1 MRPAANEH
9 ALPLILATAL
19 VIALT
24 VSTPSLATNGYSPTG
39 FGTANKGLVGAG
51 VALPQ
56 DTLAAAT
63 NPAGMA
69 LLGHRLDVGAAL
81 FNPNHGF
88 TANDDAQ
95 TPPFPSVP
103 PGRYESQNDLFLVPH
118 FGWNRPLDDKSSFG
132 VSIGGNGGMNT
143 DYDAAVWRNFN
154 NPAGSASS
162 PTGVDFAQLFVG
174 VTYAREVAPGH
185 YLGITPI
192 LAAQRFRAEGLEPFQ
207 GLSTSPTRVT
217 NKGYDYAWGYG
228 LRIGWLGQV
237 SDRLTLGASAQTRLE
252 MTRFKD
258 YEGLFAEQGDFDTP
272 ATITAGLAYQ
282 VTPAVTLV
290 FDWQRIFY
298 GNVKALGNSNNLA
311 LGPGNL
317 LGADDGLGF
326 GWDDINIYK
335 LGVQWE
341 YSPQWTFRAG
351 YSHADQLFENGESLF
366 NVLAPATIQSHAS
379 LGLTYDIDKRNSVSV
394 AYTRAFP
401 NKIRGANANFT
412 GPQTGHVQMDQH
424 ELEVSWG
431 IRFD

>member
-1 MRPAANEH
+1 MKAEAYGH
-9 ALPLILATAL
+9 AGPVVLAVTL
-19 VIALT
+19 VAVLASAPQ
-24 VSTPSLATNGYSPTG
+24 VRATNGYSPTG

-81 FNPNHGF
+81 FNPNRGF

-103 PGRYESQNDLFLVPH
+103 AGRYESRTDVFLVPH
-118 FGWNRPLDDKSSFG
+118 FGWNRPLDDNSSIG
-132 VSIGGNGGMNT
+132 VSIGGNGGLNT
-143 DYDAAVWRNFN
+143 DYDDAIWRNFN
-154 NPAGSASS
+154 NPAGIASA

-174 VTYAREVAPGH
+174 ITYAREVTPGH

-217 NKGYDYAWGYG
+217 NNGYDYAWGYG
-228 LRIGWLGQV
+228 LRIGWLGQL
-237 SDRLTLGASAQTRLE
+237 SDRLTLGVSAQTRLE
-252 MTRFKD
+252 MTRFED

-272 ATITAGLAYQ
+272 GTVTAGLAYE
-282 VTPAVTLV
+282 VTPSVTLV
-290 FDWQRIFY
+290 FDWQRIFF
-298 GNVKALGNSNNLA
+298 GDVKALGNSNNLQ
-311 LGPGNL
+311 LGPSNL
-317 LGADDGLGF
+317 LGADNGLGF

-335 LGVQWE
+335 LGVQWK

-351 YSHADQLFENGESLF
+351 YSHADQLFDNGESLF
-366 NVLAPATIQSHAS
+366 NILAPATIQSHAS
-379 LGLTYDIDKRNSVSV
+379 LGLTYQVDQRNSVSV

-401 NKIRGANANFT
+401 NKIRGQNTNFT
-412 GPQTGHVQMDQH
+412 GPQTGHVEMDQH
-424 ELEVSWG
+424 ELEISWG

>member
-1 MRPAANEH
+1 MSAIGYHRPQGI
-9 ALPLILATAL
+9 ALALGLFTAL
-19 VIALT
+19 ALM
-24 VSTPSLATNGYSPTG
+24 SPSHGTNGYSPTG
-39 FGTANKGLVGAG
+39 FGTSNKGIVGAG

-56 DTLAAAT
+56 DALAAAT

-69 LLGHRLDVGAAL
+69 LLGHRLDVGAAI

-95 TPPFPSVP
+95 TPPFPSIP
-103 PGRYESQNDLFLVPH
+103 PGRYKSQKDLFLVPH
-118 FGWNRPLDDKSSFG
+118 FGWNRPLDDKSTIG

-143 DYDAAVWRNFN
+143 DYDAAIWRNFD
-154 NPAGSASS
+154 NPPTASA

-174 VTYAREVAPGH
+174 FTYAREVAPGH

-192 LAAQRFRAEGLEPFQ
+192 LAAQRFRAEGLEPFR

-217 NKGYDYAWGYG
+217 NNGYDYAWGYG
-228 LRIGWLGQV
+228 LRVGWLGQL
-237 SDRLTLGASAQTRLE
+237 SDRLNLGVSAQTRLE
-252 MTRFKD
+252 MTRFED
-258 YEGLFAEQGDFDTP
+258 YEGLFAERGDFDTP
-272 ATITAGLAYQ
+272 ATITAGLAYE
-282 VTPAVTLV
+282 VTPSVTLV

-298 GNVKALGNSNNLA
+298 SDVKALGNSNNLA

-317 LGADDGLGF
+317 LGADNGLGF

-335 LGVQWE
+335 FAVQWA
-341 YSPQWTFRAG
+341 YSPRWIFRAG

-366 NVLAPATIQSHAS
+366 NVLAPATVQSHAS
-379 LGLTYDIDKRNSVSV
+379 LGLTYHVDKRNSVSL

-401 NKIRGANANFT
+401 NRIRGQNQNFT
-412 GPQTGHVQMDQH
+412 GPQTGHVEMDQH